1 MKALKFNWE
10 KLGIILEKMPSNN
23 WSKSYL
29 QFPAVLNIK
38 DKI

>member
-1 MKALKFNWE
+1 
-10 KLGIILEKMPSNN
+10 MPSNN

-38 DKI
+38 DKIKVYVTTSRANIRW